1 MHIRVSTAR
10 RQFTAVIANFLPP
23 FFDRK
28 SRGKPDNKFTAAYD
42 NYGKRQ
48 TYGKFTAVNGK
59 RQIHKYDEFTD

>member
-1 MHIRVSTAR
+1 MRLSP
-10 RQFTAVIANFLPP
+10 LPPP

-59 RQIHKYDEFTD
+59 LQIHIYYEFIISLKK